1 MNNDFKLTISRSF
14 ERTIQIVQFEP
25 AKFWASYSLEVPADT
40 KATEAVE
47 ISETLFERAKTDVE
61 KAMAD
66 YKEEKIKAE
75 TVKRIDQGGWPK
87 EE

>member
-1 MNNDFKLTISRSF
+1 MNDTKLTISRSF

-25 AKFWASYSLEVPADT
+25 AKFWASYSLEVPSDT
-40 KATEAVE
+40 KPDEAQA

-61 KAMAD
+61 KSMAD

-75 TVKRIDQGGWPK
+75 TVKRIEQGGWPK
-87 EE
+87 K

>member
-1 MNNDFKLTISRSF
+1 MSDLKITISRSF

-40 KATEAVE
+40 RPEEARA

-61 KAMAD
+61 KSMAD
-66 YKEEKIKAE
+66 YKEEHKKTE
-75 TVKRIDQGGWPK
+75 TVKRIEQGGWSK
-87 EE
+87 K